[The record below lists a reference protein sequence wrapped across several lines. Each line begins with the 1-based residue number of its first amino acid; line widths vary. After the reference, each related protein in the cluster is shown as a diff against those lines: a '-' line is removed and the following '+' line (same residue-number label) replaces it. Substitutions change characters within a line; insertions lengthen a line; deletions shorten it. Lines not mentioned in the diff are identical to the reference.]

1 MRAPPCSAR
10 EQELPRTGRAT
21 GAGGRRGHGRTA
33 GCPAHRVPRERPAQ
47 LAVRAVVAQHEA
59 KYLHLMQRRPPC
71 SSSVSR
77 RALARAEGGRQ
88 RPAQPHAGGLH
99 AAADTAALSLCERM
113 RTGVLAACHTQ
124 GSENSLARL
133 SDRTSRGPAR
143 ATPGAAQAQRP
154 QHQHPNIHYVCLGV
168 LGVRQGAV
176 VRPSTKFINV
186 RNSSPRLGTEQT
198 HTHAVAQ
205 GVPCKPGA
213 VAGCNRPAVPG
224 VQRRK
229 DSPACREL
237 IPLPS
242 ACRVLRERDLCLQ
255 LVRALAFSY

>member
-1 MRAPPCSAR
+1 VGCGRRRGGAASAEVAEELAARGAVRAPPCSAR

-21 GAGGRRGHGRTA
+21 GAGRRRGRGRTA

-99 AAADTAALSLCERM
+99 AAAHTAALSLCERM
-113 RTGVLAACHTQ
+113 RTGVLAACHSQ

-133 SDRTSRGPAR
+133 WQNKSGAGSGNAR
-143 ATPGAAQAQRP
+143 SLLRPRRP
-154 QHQHPNIHYVCLGV
+154 QHQHPKI
-168 LGVRQGAV
+168 
-176 VRPSTKFINV
+176 T
-186 RNSSPRLGTEQT
+186 T
-198 HTHAVAQ
+198 
-205 GVPCKPGA
+205 
-213 VAGCNRPAVPG
+213 
-224 VQRRK
+224 
-229 DSPACREL
+229 
-237 IPLPS
+237 S
-242 ACRVLRERDLCLQ
+242 ASGSW
-255 LVRALAFSY
+255 A